1 MSTIQQI
8 LAREVLDSR
17 GNPTVQVDV
26 HLVSGA
32 KGRATI
38 PSGASTGSREAV
50 ELRDGDPSRFGGKG
64 VRNAVA
70 NVTGTIADALV
81 GFDALD
87 QRGVD
92 ELLGTLDGTEN
103 LSRLGAN
110 AVLGVSLATAKAA
123 AADCGLPLYRY
134 LGGAGATILPA
145 PMLNVLNGGVH
156 ADNTVDFQE
165 FMVFPIG
172 AASFAEAL
180 RWGAEVY
187 HRLRATLSERH
198 LATAVGDEG
207 GFAPDL
213 RSNEEAIELLVTAIE
228 GAGLRPGQDVWV
240 AMDPAAS
247 ELYRDGAYH
256 LDGEGRV
263 LTSEEL
269 VAYFVDLVDRWP
281 IASLEDGMAEG
292 DWEGWAALYRA
303 LGERIQLVGD
313 DIFVTNPEIVARG
326 IDQRVANALL
336 VKLNQIG
343 TVTKTLEA
351 LELTAGAGWS
361 AVVSHRSGET
371 EDTAIADLAVAI
383 GCGQIKSGAPARSER
398 VAKYNRLL
406 EIEAELGES
415 ARFLGRFAL
424 SGRRHERELGAGI
437 EAVGRR

>member
-172 AASFAEAL
+172 AASFSEAL